1 MRTSATTTRRKSA
14 TTNITKNDATNIM
27 SMKMDAAIIMRAK
40 KITMRR
46 GVNTTIMERRLRL
59 LRMQRE

>member
-1 MRTSATTTRRKSA
+1 MRKKAATIITR
-14 TTNITKNDATNIM
+14 T
-27 SMKMDAAIIMRAK
+27 K

-46 GVNTTIMERRLRL
+46 GMNTTIMEKRLRL